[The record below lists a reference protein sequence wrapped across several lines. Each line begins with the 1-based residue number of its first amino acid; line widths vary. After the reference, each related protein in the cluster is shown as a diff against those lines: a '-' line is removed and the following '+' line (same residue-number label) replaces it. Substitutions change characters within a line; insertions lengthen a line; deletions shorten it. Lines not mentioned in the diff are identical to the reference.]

1 MNADS
6 ALQILLSEGQER
18 TVQCSNCHK
27 LFIAYAH
34 GEYEIVDESGTA
46 HYVCSSC
53 GGLTPWVL
61 TSS

>member
-1 MNADS
+1 MNADPP
-6 ALQILLSEGQER
+6 LQSLLSEEQER
-18 TVQCSNCHK
+18 AVQCSNCHN

-53 GGLTPWVL
+53 GGLIPWVL
-61 TSS
+61 MSS